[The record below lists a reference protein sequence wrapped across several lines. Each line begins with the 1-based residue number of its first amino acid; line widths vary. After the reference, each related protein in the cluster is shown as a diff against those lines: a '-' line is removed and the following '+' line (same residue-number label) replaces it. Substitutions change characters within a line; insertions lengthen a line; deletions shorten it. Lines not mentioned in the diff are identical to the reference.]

1 MRAMILHT
9 FCWVCI
15 LVRASVAKTHFSLS
29 NKRQFLVSNSSF
41 SDMLLDCLASC
52 TRRLTPRQERRA
64 ADHRDGVP
72 VVPVPVPVHVPI
84 PGPVAVV
91 APETVPDAAQVPAA
105 NDDPGSPEPPFQ
117 TDLCC
122 TIDRATVTIR
132 VTVDHSVPVNVV
144 TIKCLKGLGRKPLRN
159 PLPAELSDRAAMVL
173 PGHRGWQQ
181 LTLYSPMGHR
191 GLTRDVDLV
200 VVDDDYPCDLL
211 LGAEFKGVSF
221 EPGGGLYPN
230 HAKALDKGTC
240 SLALPFLHGAPL

>member
-1 MRAMILHT
+1 
-9 FCWVCI
+9 
-15 LVRASVAKTHFSLS
+15 
-29 NKRQFLVSNSSF
+29 
-41 SDMLLDCLASC
+41 MLLDCLASC
-52 TRRLTPRQERRA
+52 TGCLTPRQERRA

-72 VVPVPVPVHVPI
+72 VVPVPVHVPI

-91 APETVPDAAQVPAA
+91 APETVPGAAQVPAA

-122 TIDRATVTIR
+122 TADRATVMIR

-144 TIKCLKGLGRKPLRN
+144 TIKCLKGLGRKPLRY

-181 LTLYSPMGHR
+181 LTLCSPMGHR
-191 GLTRDVDLV
+191 GLTHNVDLV
-200 VVDDDYPCDLL
+200 IV
-211 LGAEFKGVSF
+211 E
-221 EPGGGLYPN
+221 GLYPN